1 MAYNGKDIQEQLNK
15 HGYNL
20 ALDGIVGPKTTAAIK
35 EFQTAN
41 GLDPDGIVGP
51 KTWAALTQSQTPT
64 TTTTTPAQTEIKAP
78 TFDPTPSEGVTQK
91 WANYDE
97 LKAQKPGDLSFSLQ
111 AGWDD
116 IMNQILNREKFSYDL
131 NGDALY
137 QQYKDQYTT
146 QGKLAMMD
154 TMGQASAMTGGYG
167 NSYAQSVGQQAYQ
180 GYLQQLND
188 KVPELYKL
196 ALDQYNREGEDLY
209 NQYSLYSDQYNKE
222 FNEHQYKTDNYYKDL
237 GLAFDEAKHADDTEY
252 GRKLDLYEI
261 ENSSY
266 WDNKKFDYQL
276 DRDAVEDDH
285 WQQTFDEGV
294 RQFDADHSL
303 QTYKAGVEVDKDG
316 NYYTAN
322 PGWDVEKIKA
332 FQEDHGL
339 VVDGKWGPKTA
350 AAYDADPNWFK
361 KTPYTPVPYDNV
373 VSTLNTMVGGGGNP
387 NDKTA
392 METLGSDIKGV
403 LKEALKNGV
412 ITQEEYHRLWSLY
425 GPVGNA
431 YN

>member
-78 TFDPTPSEGVTQK
+78 TVFDYAQSEGVKQS

-97 LKAQKPGDLSFSLQ
+97 LKAQKPGEADKTWFDKLIDT
-111 AGWDD
+111 W
-116 IMNQILNREKFSYDL
+116 NQIDNREKFSYDM

-137 QQYKDQYTT
+137 QQYKDQHTT

-154 TMGQASAMTGGYG
+154 TMGQAAAMTGGYG

-196 ALDQYNREGEDLY
+196 ALDQYNQEGQDLY
-209 NQYSLYSDQYNKE
+209 NKAGLLYNLDESAYNRNQAEWDK
-222 FNEHQYKTDNYYKDL
+222 YYKNL
-237 GLAFDEAKHADDTEY
+237 GLAFDEATYLSDTDYNQQLDKHKSEWEQT
-252 GRKLDLYEI
+252 
-261 ENSSY
+261 N
-266 WDNKKFDYQL
+266 FDYTKE
-276 DRDAVEDDH
+276 RNAVEDDH